1 MRCWHVTGASGTP
14 GDEAPSVL
22 SGRNIVLWPDADDPG
37 RKHMRRVAE
46 GLQGVAKGV
55 QVYEWKDAPEGGD
68 AADNPAVLVR
78 TKSGIRALFAEMVDT
93 SVLQADSTLLTPN
106 SFSNVAGSEPS
117 STLTLGL
124 GLAVRRFRDLPKF
137 SGPRPYVVQAR

>member
-1 MRCWHVTGASGTP
+1 M
-14 GDEAPSVL
+14 
-22 SGRNIVLWPDADDPG
+22 
-37 RKHMRRVAE
+37 
-46 GLQGVAKGV
+46 GVR
-55 QVYEWKDAPEGGD
+55 VYEWKDAPEGGD

-93 SVLQADSTLLTPN
+93 SVLQADSTSLTPDT
-106 SFSNVAGSEPS
+106 FSNVVRSEPS

-124 GLAVRRFRDLPKF
+124 GLRLVVKCFRELPKF

>member
-1 MRCWHVTGASGTP
+1 
-14 GDEAPSVL
+14 
-22 SGRNIVLWPDADDPG
+22 
-37 RKHMRRVAE
+37 MRRVAE
-46 GLQGVAKGV
+46 ELQGVAKGV
-55 QVYEWKDAPEGGD
+55 RVYEWKDAPEGGD